1 MTIMYT
7 VQINEKKKKK
17 KTKKDELSG
26 LEYMNKTLLHSFPKK
41 FPLNRVSQVLR
52 RFKLVHVSWRL
63 KCGKQ

>member
-7 VQINEKKKKK
+7 VQINEKKK